1 MYKTKQEAL
10 DRLAVINDENY
21 YSHTASARDPHH
33 GVWSKSALKSMAFDP
48 VGFIAHKPFM
58 SSEAVKF
65 GSLVDILATE
75 PHRFNDLYYVSQ
87 ETDKRKKGWLEAVKL
102 AEAIGAECIAQ
113 KDLDRANECLNA
125 LQNNAEGAIMLQGEP
140 QRIFKHAVLL
150 RGPLGELWIPLKARL
165 DFLVGD
171 TIYDLKTTGR
181 QNPNDIVHTCRDLAY
196 HWQDALYTLMGRAN
210 GVDIKEFKFV
220 FVGTESPFH
229 VQPVRFHLHAR
240 EQALKGLERAL
251 SMVYWM
257 GFGHGLDRIYDQNMV
272 LGDPAFYEARER
284 RDYWDNC
291 PHHNLP
297 QIEVVW

>member
-1 MYKTKQEAL
+1 MYKTKEEAL
-10 DRLAVINDENY
+10 ARLEPINDENY
-21 YSHTASARDPHH
+21 YSHSASARDPHN

-48 VGFIAHKPFM
+48 IGFIANKQFM
-58 SSEAVKF
+58 TSEAVKF

-75 PHRFNDLYYVSQ
+75 PQRFNDLYYVSQ
-87 ETDKRKKGWLEAVKL
+87 ETDKRKKGWLESVKL

-125 LQNNAEGAIMLQGEP
+125 VQNNAEGAIMLQGES
-140 QRIFKHAVLL
+140 QRIFKHAIAL
-150 RGPLGELWIPLKARL
+150 RGPLGELWIPLKSRL
-165 DFLVGD
+165 DFLCGD

-196 HWQDALYTLMGRAN
+196 HWQDALYTLMARAN
-210 GVDIKEFKFV
+210 GVDVKEFKFV
-220 FVGTESPFH
+220 FVGTEAPFH
-229 VQPVRFHLHAR
+229 VQPVRFHRHAR

-291 PHHNLP
+291 PAHNLP
-297 QIEVVW
+297 QVEVIW